1 MSSFR
6 RNVKNKFI
14 TMLTKKY
21 HLRINI
27 PILLVTLSFLFLIVH
42 YLSSANCS
50 SNDKMIQEKS
60 KFKLIILILTSPEN
74 LEQRDTIRKTWLS
87 EKHASVKH
95 LFATGIYDILPEQ
108 KNTLLSEKHK
118 FNDLLLLPKLQDS
131 YGTLTKKLLY
141 SLKDINKDYD
151 FDYLLKCDDDT
162 YVIVHK
168 ILRELDKWQNKGT
181 KRELYWGFFT
191 GKAQV
196 KRSGPWRE
204 MDWILCDYYLPYA
217 LGGGYLLSYNLIQ
230 FIVNNMEILK
240 LYNSED
246 VSVGLWLA
254 PLANIERKHD
264 VRFDTEYRSRG
275 CSNQYIVTHKQTI
288 RNMRNMYEYYQASGA
303 LCPKEIRNRMSY
315 RYNWTV
321 PPSQCCTRQT
331 GIP

>member
-1 MSSFR
+1 MFIC
-6 RNVKNKFI
+6 RNVRNAFV
-14 TMLTKKY
+14 TMLTKNY

-27 PILLVTLSFLFLIVH
+27 PTLLVTLSFLFLCVH
-42 YLSSANCS
+42 YLSSAKCS
-50 SNDKMIQEKS
+50 SSDQMIQDKS
-60 KFKLIILILTSPEN
+60 KFRLIILILTSPEN
-74 LEQRDTIRKTWLS
+74 LEQRDTVRKTWLS

-95 LFATGIYDILPEQ
+95 LFAVGTLNVLPEQ
-108 KNTLLSEKHK
+108 RDTLLSEKQK

-131 YGTLTKKLLY
+131 YRTLTKKLLY
-141 SLKDINKDYD
+141 SLKEIYEYYD

-162 YVIVHK
+162 FVLVHK
-168 ILRELDKWQNKGT
+168 ILRELDKWQNKST
-181 KRELYWGFFT
+181 KRELYWGFFN

-196 KRSGPWRE
+196 KRSGPWKE

-217 LGGGYLLSYNLIQ
+217 LGGGYILSYNLIQ
-230 FIVNNMEILK
+230 FIISNMEILK
-240 LYNSED
+240 LHNSED

-275 CSNQYIVTHKQTI
+275 CSNQYIVMHKQTI
-288 RNMRNMYEYYQASGA
+288 RNMRNMYEYYQTSGA